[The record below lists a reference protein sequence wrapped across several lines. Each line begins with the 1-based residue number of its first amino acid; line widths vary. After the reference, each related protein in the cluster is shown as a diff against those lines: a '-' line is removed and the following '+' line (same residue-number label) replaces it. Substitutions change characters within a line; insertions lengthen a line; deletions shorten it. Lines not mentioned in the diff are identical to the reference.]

1 MSLWQ
6 ILTNHRHYW
15 GVPHFEGH
23 DTSRLVMVCYGCGK
37 TRDVKADIC
46 PRS

>member
-6 ILTNHRHYW
+6 LLTNHKHYW
-15 GVPHFEGH
+15 GVPHKNE
-23 DTSRLVMVCYGCGK
+23 SALEILVQVCYGCGK
-37 TRDVKADIC
+37 TRHVKADIC